1 MSEQR
6 RGPVL
11 PDNSPIRTKRPVSQS
26 RPVSRSTSSRSSSSR
41 SSSSRSYSERSYSDR
56 NRSYSS
62 QKKGGNKKRKLKS
75 SFYFLTFMAIWI
87 VLILIFG
94 IIFLAYAD
102 RSLKKFEKSQ
112 STYAMDEYVKKFKDS
127 VSQGVLPEGF
137 TSEAGSA
144 FEADDLKLQ
153 SLQNATAGAEI
164 TYQQNKNSYN
174 TEEPIY
180 DLLASGT
187 PFATVQLQAT
197 NSRVVF
203 GILTIMDWNVV
214 EAKMLSNG
222 STSDYIIRVPEGYSV
237 TVNGIS
243 VGSEY
248 ITGSASDMAIL
259 ANAVEYVDIPEIV
272 EYTIPGLSKA
282 PEVSVSDTSGNSVAT
297 SVDGNTYSVGF
308 GESGEMPS
316 ELVAEAL
323 NIAETWSLFM
333 TADLTG
339 NSHGLA
345 KVQEFLIPGSAYDD
359 MAKGWASG
367 VDITFT
373 SAHTLKN
380 PAFENVVI
388 DEYISY
394 TPDCFSCH
402 ISFNKPMYLT
412 RTGETVVDTTD
423 STFVFVKYDGK
434 WCLADMQAKVAT
446 D

>member
-1 MSEQR
+1 
-6 RGPVL
+6 
-11 PDNSPIRTKRPVSQS
+11 
-26 RPVSRSTSSRSSSSR
+26 
-41 SSSSRSYSERSYSDR
+41 
-56 NRSYSS
+56 
-62 QKKGGNKKRKLKS
+62 
-75 SFYFLTFMAIWI
+75 MAVWI

-112 STYAMDEYVKKFKDS
+112 STYAMDEYIKKFKDS
-127 VSQGVLPEGF
+127 LDAGVLPEGF

-153 SLQNATAGAEI
+153 SLKSATASGEI
-164 TYQQNKNSYN
+164 TYEKDKQSYN
-174 TEEPIY
+174 TEEPVY
-180 DLLASGT
+180 DLLAGGT
-187 PFATVQLQAT
+187 PFATVELEAT

-214 EAKMLSNG
+214 NAKMLSTAA
-222 STSDYIIRVPEGYSV
+222 TSDYIIRVPDHYSV
-237 TVNGIS
+237 TVNGIP

-248 ITGSASDMAIL
+248 LDENVSGLDIL
-259 ANAVEYVDIPEIV
+259 ANAAEYVDIPKIV
-272 EYTIPGLSKA
+272 EYKIPALSKA
-282 PEVSVSDTSGNSVAT
+282 PEVTVTDANGQIIST
-297 SVDGNTYSVGF
+297 SVDGNVYSVGF
-308 GESGEMPS
+308 GQTGEIPDD
-316 ELVAEAL
+316 LRQTAL
-323 NIAETWSLFM
+323 DIAQTWSLFM

-380 PAFENVVI
+380 PAFEKVTV
-388 DEYISY
+388 DEYVSY

-402 ISFNKPMYLT
+402 IYFDKPMYLT

-423 STFVFVKYDGK
+423 STFLFVQHDGK
-434 WCLADMQAKVAT
+434 WCLADMQAKTVS

>member
-1 MSEQR
+1 M
-6 RGPVL
+6 
-11 PDNSPIRTKRPVSQS
+11 
-26 RPVSRSTSSRSSSSR
+26 
-41 SSSSRSYSERSYSDR
+41 
-56 NRSYSS
+56 
-62 QKKGGNKKRKLKS
+62 KS
-75 SFYFLTFMAIWI
+75 SFYFVTFMAVWI

-112 STYAMDEYVKKFKDS
+112 STYAMDEYVKKFKDNLDA
-127 VSQGVLPEGF
+127 GVLPEGF
-137 TSEAGSA
+137 TSEAGNA

-153 SLQNATAGAEI
+153 SLKAATAAGEI
-164 TYQQNKNSYN
+164 TYQQNKQSYN

-180 DLLASGT
+180 DLLAGGN

-203 GILTIMDWNVV
+203 GILTIMDWNVL

-222 STSDYIIRVPEGYSV
+222 STSDYIIRVPNNYSV
-237 TVNGIS
+237 TVNGVP

-248 ITGSASDMAIL
+248 ITGDASGMAIL

-282 PEVSVSDTSGNSVAT
+282 PEVSVTDASGNTVSA
-297 SVDGNTYSVGF
+297 SVDGNVYSVGF
-308 GESGEMPS
+308 GESGEMP
-316 ELVAEAL
+316 EGLVSEAL

-339 NSHGLA
+339 GSHGLA

-380 PAFENVVI
+380 PPFENVVI
-388 DEYISY
+388 DDYISY

-434 WCLADMQAKVAT
+434 WCLADMQAKVSN
-446 D
+446 

>member
-11 PDNSPIRTKRPVSQS
+11 PDNSPIRPKRPSSGRPSQ
-26 RPVSRSTSSRSSSSR
+26 RSTSSRSSSGR
-41 SSSSRSYSERSYSDR
+41 GYSERSYSDR

-62 QKKGGNKKRKLKS
+62 PKKGGNKKRKMKS
-75 SFYFLTFMAIWI
+75 SFYFLTFMAVWI

-112 STYAMDEYVKKFKDS
+112 STYAMDEYIKKFKDN
-127 VSQGVLPEGF
+127 VDAGVLPEGF
-137 TSEAGSA
+137 TSEQGSA

-153 SLQNATAGAEI
+153 SLRNATAAGEI
-164 TYQQNKNSYN
+164 TYEKDKQSYN

-180 DLLASGT
+180 DLLAGGT

-214 EAKMLSNG
+214 SANMLSNG
-222 STSDYIIRVPEGYSV
+222 TTSDYIIRVPENYSV
-237 TVNGIS
+237 AVNGVP

-248 ITGSASDMAIL
+248 LDENTTGMSIL
-259 ANAVEYVDIPEIV
+259 ANAAEYVEIPNIVEYV
-272 EYTIPGLSKA
+272 IPGLSKA
-282 PEVSVSDTSGNSVAT
+282 PEVSVTDENGQAVVT

-308 GESGEMPS
+308 GTSGEMPS
-316 ELVAEAL
+316 DLMTEAL

-333 TADLTG
+333 TADLNG

-380 PAFENVVI
+380 PPFQNVTV

-402 ISFNKPMYLT
+402 IYFDKPMYLT
-412 RTGETVVDTTD
+412 RTGETVTDTTD
-423 STFVFVKYDGK
+423 STFLFVRYDGK
-434 WCLADMQAKVAT
+434 WCLADMQAKKAENN
-446 D
+446 